1 MFKTKRLHIHL
12 LTLIIALGLTACS
25 SDVIT
30 YKTKKDS
37 KTGIIYNTEW
47 RDHLD
52 EKNAYY
58 NSNRGP
64 LNVRTGPGNS
74 YEVIGY
80 LKPDKGG
87 FIQKCNF
94 DLRWCYLDFGSAPKS
109 GWVDMQYLS
118 EGKIEY
124 DS

>member
-1 MFKTKRLHIHL
+1 MFKTKRYPIHL
-12 LTLIIALGLTACS
+12 FMLIFALGLAACS
-25 SDVIT
+25 SDVVT
-30 YKTKKDS
+30 YKTERDS

-58 NSNRGP
+58 NDNRGP
-64 LNVRTGPGNS
+64 LNVRTGPAS
-74 YEVIGY
+74 TYKVIGY
-80 LKPDKGG
+80 LKPNEGG

-94 DLRWCYLDFGSAPKS
+94 DLSWCYLDFGSAPES
-109 GWVDMQYLS
+109 GWVDMQYLT

-124 DS
+124 KS